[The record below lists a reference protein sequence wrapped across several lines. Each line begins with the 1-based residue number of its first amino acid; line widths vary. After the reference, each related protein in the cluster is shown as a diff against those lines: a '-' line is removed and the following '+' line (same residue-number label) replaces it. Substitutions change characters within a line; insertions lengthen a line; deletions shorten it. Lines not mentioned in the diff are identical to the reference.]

1 MTEHQIPTEWELDAL
16 LDGQPQFDLDAVK
29 RRTLSRTEA
38 APERPRRRRAPLR
51 GLLIAA
57 VICVLSISAVTAADY
72 ATEGRISTALGIR
85 REPVAETAVE
95 PETPAEAE
103 PPVQEAAPVQIAA
116 PEPEPAEPP
125 ELDEQVAA
133 ALQVDTAQARRLRPA
148 VQAVERT
155 AEDQDIR
162 LTVLQTLGDPSCLY
176 VKLRFDFPAGSPLA
190 SIGQGEVWGPK
201 RQFEDFSVEI
211 EGTGYSYGCT
221 VLEENETSVTY
232 LMEITGF
239 HDSGLNGQPVTVT
252 VKNYGM
258 PHQYTEDEVLHLAG
272 EAGKPFTTIIYADG
286 SMLWEATEEDVAAV
300 SAQVVAVPV
309 SLPAG
314 FTVTRRADGNIVVSY
329 DGLHGDQIED
339 AYWVPRFDTIIEGTW
354 ELSWTPLYQDTSLY
368 WEGQASIFSPA
379 LTVTGL
385 RVSPLSWEMDM
396 TARELT
402 GEALAWE
409 LLPYSWTMQLRRQ
422 DGSLTDIPMR
432 RAATSYKP
440 TEDGLYT
447 VTEMT
452 TGQSFD
458 QPIDLSDVAAVV
470 IDGVEFPLS

>member
-1 MTEHQIPTEWELDAL
+1 M
-16 LDGQPQFDLDAVK
+16 
-29 RRTLSRTEA
+29 
-38 APERPRRRRAPLR
+38 
-51 GLLIAA
+51 
-57 VICVLSISAVTAADY
+57 
-72 ATEGRISTALGIR
+72 
-85 REPVAETAVE
+85 
-95 PETPAEAE
+95 
-103 PPVQEAAPVQIAA
+103 
-116 PEPEPAEPP
+116 
-125 ELDEQVAA
+125 
-133 ALQVDTAQARRLRPA
+133 
-148 VQAVERT
+148 
-155 AEDQDIR
+155 
-162 LTVLQTLGDPSCLY
+162 
-176 VKLRFDFPAGSPLA
+176 
-190 SIGQGEVWGPK
+190 
-201 RQFEDFSVEI
+201 
-211 EGTGYSYGCT
+211 
-221 VLEENETSVTY
+221 
-232 LMEITGF
+232 
-239 HDSGLNGQPVTVT
+239 
-252 VKNYGM
+252 
-258 PHQYTEDEVLHLAG
+258 
-272 EAGKPFTTIIYADG
+272 
-286 SMLWEATEEDVAAV
+286 
-300 SAQVVAVPV
+300 
-309 SLPAG
+309 
-314 FTVTRRADGNIVVSY
+314 SY